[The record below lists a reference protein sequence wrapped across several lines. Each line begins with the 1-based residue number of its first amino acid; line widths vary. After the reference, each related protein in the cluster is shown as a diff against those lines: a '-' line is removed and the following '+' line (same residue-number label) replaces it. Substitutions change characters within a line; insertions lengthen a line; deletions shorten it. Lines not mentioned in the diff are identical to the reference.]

1 MNNHPNK
8 NNLRRAVNEYQEDF
22 SQSYQEMN
30 TLAQT
35 YQNINSDQFHQN
47 VLGNEY
53 EESAT
58 ALENKIKFLNKSGK
72 VSFLSG
78 KSIDKYRESLKNLGV
93 LPSKKEEYLQL
104 RKLPIITLS
113 DFENLKNSIIDE
125 ENLKKLLNTLN
136 NVNCNFK
143 SFQSESVGCILPLTY
158 LIESKFSMNK
168 EKIKEIN
175 DKYNSL
181 KPFICNYRT
190 INGDGNC
197 FYRAVM
203 FRYLEIL
210 ILNEK
215 IDDLRNVI
223 NDVVNSFKSEE
234 LKKRRI
240 INNSD
245 VKPELTFKI
254 LILIE
259 SLLNNKQKEKA
270 HEILVKSFSTCRKF
284 DYAIILYFRYI
295 LYDYIKKNENK
306 VYLKSFP
313 IKIGNLLPSQYET
326 NEGEFL
332 FDSFYEYYLLKFYTF
347 AEKIIIYLT
356 PLVLGIELNII
367 IFEDND
373 DEIVK
378 KFRWEGNSNLNVN
391 DVISLVISKNHYEII
406 YNLKDNEQYKNIFV
420 NYENNQKSVIIA
432 NIDKLLKEIN
442 ESKNF
447 NIMKE
452 SINELGGDL
461 KEMNTRTMIKK
472 KQNLDNNIDN
482 QIKNNNIQNNY
493 LGKDNNNVYTKNII
507 NNNINNNQVRNNNNN
522 KQINDYIQGNNN
534 PNINMNNNNN
544 NQINNYI
551 PGYNNNPN
559 NNMNYKNNNQ
569 INNNIPGYNNK
580 PNINMNNSNNNQV
593 NNYNQPYNNNPN
605 IYMNNYH
612 NQDKYLNNEINN
624 NIANNQLNQGKFN
637 EINNNNNLKTPLQQN
652 NNNNIKKTEQ
662 NMTNNNFTFN
672 NNQNHLNNNKEI
684 GLKTPG
690 QNLNSNQS
698 NQLNPNNQNQNTKQ
712 IGFKTP
718 GQNTSKNICM
728 SCKKVE
734 IENNNINIC
743 KYCFKKI
750 LFEELYS
757 SYLEYIKS
765 FQNTKFKGRIEI
777 KLRNDENK
785 KNFLLDEAIEEY
797 NKNYKNE
804 NLNYQQVINEL
815 KKRVCALCQEDLKNE
830 SIKIPCNCHFCSK
843 KHLELFLKPFNFS
856 KDFICYCGEKYS
868 REMIFDL
875 GILCNDLNVPSKSK
889 LIKYFNSKLY
899 LICCICGKTSN
910 ISYYS
915 IMVVSLNDQNQ
926 RSVNNFLNQLTH
938 YFCESCGKNFNTEFN
953 CQICKI
959 NHFCNNINYF
969 QQYYG

>member
-72 VSFLSG
+72 FGFLSG
-78 KSIDKYRESLKNLGV
+78 KNIDKYRESLKNLVV

-181 KPFICNYRT
+181 KPFVCNYRT

-210 ILNEK
+210 ILKEK

-223 NDVVNSFKSEE
+223 NDVVNSFNSEE

-306 VYLKSFP
+306 VYSKSFP

-326 NEGEFL
+326 NEGQFL

-378 KFRWEGNSNLNVN
+378 KFKWEGNSDLDVN

-432 NIDKLLKEIN
+432 NIDKLLKE
-442 ESKNF
+442 K
-447 NIMKE
+447 
-452 SINELGGDL
+452 
-461 KEMNTRTMIKK
+461 
-472 KQNLDNNIDN
+472 
-482 QIKNNNIQNNY
+482 
-493 LGKDNNNVYTKNII
+493 
-507 NNNINNNQVRNNNNN
+507 
-522 KQINDYIQGNNN
+522 
-534 PNINMNNNNN
+534 
-544 NQINNYI
+544 
-551 PGYNNNPN
+551 
-559 NNMNYKNNNQ
+559 
-569 INNNIPGYNNK
+569 
-580 PNINMNNSNNNQV
+580 
-593 NNYNQPYNNNPN
+593 
-605 IYMNNYH
+605 
-612 NQDKYLNNEINN
+612 EIN
-624 NIANNQLNQGKFN
+624 
-637 EINNNNNLKTPLQQN
+637 
-652 NNNNIKKTEQ
+652 
-662 NMTNNNFTFN
+662 
-672 NNQNHLNNNKEI
+672 
-684 GLKTPG
+684 
-690 QNLNSNQS
+690 
-698 NQLNPNNQNQNTKQ
+698 
-712 IGFKTP
+712 
-718 GQNTSKNICM
+718 
-728 SCKKVE
+728 
-734 IENNNINIC
+734 
-743 KYCFKKI
+743 
-750 LFEELYS
+750 
-757 SYLEYIKS
+757 
-765 FQNTKFKGRIEI
+765 
-777 KLRNDENK
+777 
-785 KNFLLDEAIEEY
+785 
-797 NKNYKNE
+797 
-804 NLNYQQVINEL
+804 
-815 KKRVCALCQEDLKNE
+815 
-830 SIKIPCNCHFCSK
+830 
-843 KHLELFLKPFNFS
+843 
-856 KDFICYCGEKYS
+856 
-868 REMIFDL
+868 
-875 GILCNDLNVPSKSK
+875 
-889 LIKYFNSKLY
+889 
-899 LICCICGKTSN
+899 
-910 ISYYS
+910 
-915 IMVVSLNDQNQ
+915 
-926 RSVNNFLNQLTH
+926 
-938 YFCESCGKNFNTEFN
+938 
-953 CQICKI
+953 
-959 NHFCNNINYF
+959 
-969 QQYYG
+969 

>member
-1 MNNHPNK
+1 
-8 NNLRRAVNEYQEDF
+8 
-22 SQSYQEMN
+22 
-30 TLAQT
+30 
-35 YQNINSDQFHQN
+35 
-47 VLGNEY
+47 
-53 EESAT
+53 
-58 ALENKIKFLNKSGK
+58 
-72 VSFLSG
+72 
-78 KSIDKYRESLKNLGV
+78 
-93 LPSKKEEYLQL
+93 
-104 RKLPIITLS
+104 
-113 DFENLKNSIIDE
+113 
-125 ENLKKLLNTLN
+125 
-136 NVNCNFK
+136 
-143 SFQSESVGCILPLTY
+143 
-158 LIESKFSMNK
+158 
-168 EKIKEIN
+168 
-175 DKYNSL
+175 
-181 KPFICNYRT
+181 
-190 INGDGNC
+190 
-197 FYRAVM
+197 M

-259 SLLNNKQKEKA
+259 SLLNSKQKEKA

-378 KFRWEGNSNLNVN
+378 KFKWEGNSNLDVN

-605 IYMNNYH
+605 INMNNNNNNNQVNNYNPPYNNNPNIYMNNYH

-743 KYCFKKI
+743 KYCFKKT
-750 LFEELYS
+750 LYEELYS
-757 SYLEYIKS
+757 SYLEYIKN
-765 FQNTKFKGRIEI
+765 FQKTKFKGRIE
-777 KLRNDENK
+777 
-785 KNFLLDEAIEEY
+785 KN
-797 NKNYKNE
+797 
-804 NLNYQQVINEL
+804 
-815 KKRVCALCQEDLKNE
+815 
-830 SIKIPCNCHFCSK
+830 
-843 KHLELFLKPFNFS
+843 
-856 KDFICYCGEKYS
+856 
-868 REMIFDL
+868 
-875 GILCNDLNVPSKSK
+875 
-889 LIKYFNSKLY
+889 
-899 LICCICGKTSN
+899 
-910 ISYYS
+910 
-915 IMVVSLNDQNQ
+915 
-926 RSVNNFLNQLTH
+926 
-938 YFCESCGKNFNTEFN
+938 
-953 CQICKI
+953 
-959 NHFCNNINYF
+959 
-969 QQYYG
+969 